1 MNVYLHFRNKV
12 LNISDGL
19 DQPGEI
25 NWEMVLCL
33 MAVWVM
39 VYFCVWKG
47 VKSTGK
53 VRTLVLSIFLS
64 LVLLI
69 TRVNLEDR

>member
-1 MNVYLHFRNKV
+1 MNVFLHLRNKV

-19 DQPGEI
+19 DQPGAM
-25 NWEMVLCL
+25 NWELTLCL
-33 MAVWVM
+33 LAVWVM

-53 VRTLVLSIFLS
+53 VSTIFLS
-64 LVLLI
+64 LVLVI
-69 TRVNLEDR
+69 ACVNLVWVEER

>member
-1 MNVYLHFRNKV
+1 M
-12 LNISDGL
+12 LNISTGL
-19 DQPGEI
+19 NEPGQF
-25 NWEMVLCL
+25 NWEVTLCL

-53 VRTLVLSIFLS
+53 VTSLRPCVPPSVL
-64 LVLLI
+64 
-69 TRVNLEDR
+69 

>member
-69 TRVNLEDR
+69 TRVNLKDR

>member
-1 MNVYLHFRNKV
+1 MNVFLHLRNKV

-19 DQPGEI
+19 DQPGAM
-25 NWEMVLCL
+25 NWELTLCL
-33 MAVWVM
+33 LAVWVM

-53 VRTLVLSIFLS
+53 VRTLFLS
-64 LVLLI
+64 LVLAI
-69 TRVNLEDR
+69 TCVNLVWVEER